1 MEVVH
6 LKCLFFWHSCLFIDN
21 KSNYQSTV
29 VIRGGSCQGAQ
40 ALIAVG
46 LGRGDRRVE
55 VIEAEVRRRHGVHIL
70 YFSNYHKIMR
80 FGAWSGSYCKFHVT
94 HWKSYAGE
102 EH

>member
-6 LKCLFFWHSCLFIDN
+6 LKCLFFWHSCLFIVN
-21 KSNYQSTV
+21 ISNYQSTV

-40 ALIAVG
+40 ALIAVTFTEKTMAIG
-46 LGRGDRRVE
+46 F
-55 VIEAEVRRRHGVHIL
+55 GVHIL